1 MRNSTTK
8 RKAPTEEQKAAAAAR
23 RERFKQLA
31 KHVSEMSDD
40 ERQEIVMRHGA
51 VITCQ
56 GRTLTVFNSM
66 LLISQLPT
74 ISMVGGFWQWK
85 DAGRKVR
92 KGATGL
98 MLWIPAKGNANSEAG
113 PTTAGETIEQ
123 GKKRYKFV
131 MGTVFDIS
139 QTEPIDEG
147 TADVLDERADEIGE

>member
-1 MRNSTTK
+1 MKT
-8 RKAPTEEQKAAAAAR
+8 RKAPTDEQKAAAAAR
-23 RERFKQLA
+23 RERFKGLA
-31 KHVSEMSDD
+31 KMVGEMSED
-40 ERQEIVMRHGA
+40 ERQAIVMRHGA

-85 DAGRKVR
+85 DAGRKVK

-98 MLWIPAKGNANSEAG
+98 MLWIPTKGSSKSDAG

-123 GKKRYKFV
+123 GEPGKKKRSNFV

-139 QTEPIDEG
+139 QTEPIDAA